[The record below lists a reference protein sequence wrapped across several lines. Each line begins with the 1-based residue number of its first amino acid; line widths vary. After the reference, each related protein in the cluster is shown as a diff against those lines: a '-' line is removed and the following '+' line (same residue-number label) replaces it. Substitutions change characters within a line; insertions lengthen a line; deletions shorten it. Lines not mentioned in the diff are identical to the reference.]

1 IDTVV
6 VPAIG
11 SAYPEPRALLTIDM
25 HVQYLDVIREE
36 DAVAEGWIEKRG
48 RSTVFCR
55 AEVRSASGILAA
67 SGSLVYKVSR
77 PETVSRGGA
86 DASVPRPATWASVV
100 PPGEA
105 GPASGTVRAGSP
117 RARAPGRAIRA
128 ARPARL
134 ATSGAA
140 LRPPGCR
147 AACSRRPPGRR
158 APRRARRGAPSS
170 TRPRARRRA
179 RRPPRVAPR
188 AP

>member
-1 IDTVV
+1 MPTIAPNADRFAPLPPPVAARWATFNQWETVTFPRLLGLVLEEVRTDYARMRLPFRPELNQPTGVVHGGAIATLIDTVV

-11 SAYPEPRALLTIDM
+11 SACPEPRALLTIDM

-86 DASVPRPATWASVV
+86 DASLPRPAT
-100 PPGEA
+100 
-105 GPASGTVRAGSP
+105 
-117 RARAPGRAIRA
+117 
-128 ARPARL
+128 
-134 ATSGAA
+134 
-140 LRPPGCR
+140 
-147 AACSRRPPGRR
+147 
-158 APRRARRGAPSS
+158 
-170 TRPRARRRA
+170 
-179 RRPPRVAPR
+179 
-188 AP
+188 